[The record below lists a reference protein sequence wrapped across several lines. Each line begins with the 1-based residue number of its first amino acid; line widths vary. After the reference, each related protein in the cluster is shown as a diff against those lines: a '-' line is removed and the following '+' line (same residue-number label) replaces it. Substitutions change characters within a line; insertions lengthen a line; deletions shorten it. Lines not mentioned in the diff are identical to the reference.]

1 MRNHVDGFGIFLVY
15 IIGFIVGLCIIK
27 FFKQKGK

>member
-1 MRNHVDGFGIFLVY
+1 MRNHVDGFGIFMVY
-15 IIGFIVGLCIIK
+15 VIGFVIGLCIIK

>member
-15 IIGFIVGLCIIK
+15 VIGFIIGLCIIK

>member
-1 MRNHVDGFGIFLVY
+1 MRNHVDGFGIFMVY
-15 IIGFIVGLCIIK
+15 VIGFIIGLCIIK

>member
-1 MRNHVDGFGIFLVY
+1 MRNHVDGFGIFMVY
-15 IIGFIVGLCIIK
+15 VIGFIVGLCIIK

>member
-1 MRNHVDGFGIFLVY
+1 MRNHVDGLSIFMVY
-15 IIGFIVGLCIIK
+15 VVGFIVGLFVIK